1 MKGRERV
8 MRLAAYQ
15 FAVCGDIDHNLEI
28 IKKAIV
34 SASTTLIQNTIT
46 EHTWFHLTKPN
57 AGTTNGHS
65 MGGMRIILHPA
76 MKMEYMK

>member
-28 IKKAIV
+28 IKK
-34 SASTTLIQNTIT
+34 SYS
-46 EHTWFHLTKPN
+46 E
-57 AGTTNGHS
+57 
-65 MGGMRIILHPA
+65 RIR
-76 MKMEYMK
+76 E

>member
-34 SASTTLIQNTIT
+34 SASTTLIQN
-46 EHTWFHLTKPN
+46 
-57 AGTTNGHS
+57 
-65 MGGMRIILHPA
+65 ILDFT
-76 MKMEYMK
+76 